1 MDQNME
7 ILGIEALAQYNY
19 ALVVDFLI
27 HIDVNNLTTLSMGK
41 IFHVLNRWKNVVETE
56 KTLSVVILN
65 EYVVSISE
73 AWYAKV
79 RKENLKIGCCQNWL
93 FWLVDKW

>member
-27 HIDVNNLTTLSMGK
+27 HIDVNNLTTLSMEK
-41 IFHVLNRWKNVVETE
+41 IFHVL
-56 KTLSVVILN
+56 
-65 EYVVSISE
+65 
-73 AWYAKV
+73 
-79 RKENLKIGCCQNWL
+79 
-93 FWLVDKW
+93 DK